1 MHLALLFCLSS
12 SLSSSLSLSLSLSLP
27 PSLPLS
33 LSFSLSSSLSTSLSL
48 SSSLSLS
55 LSLPPSLPLSLSLPP
70 SLPLSLF
77 LSLSS
82 TEAASRVEERLLR
95 LQTVLCQHRDRL
107 HYVEFGRGRGIQQWA
122 GKIREGQLAAMWCVY
137 FRTHPNQSCKDRQFV
152 SGSVFYC
159 ATHVCLKTSVRQCV
173 CNPRMDEN
181 KLRNTSIGFDI
192 LANCHVS
199 AVILTAQVV
208 VLASKSFCLFSS
220 FVFSPNTLA
229 VSDYII
235 MT

>member
-1 MHLALLFCLSS
+1 MREIPGIPLGEPRVHCDSCPQMVTVPVTHLPTKLLRYVVSLYLCVYIPYATHVVEQPSVKVLSTKIEYFCFLAVLKNGSFCTWPYCFV
-12 SLSSSLSLSLSLSLP
+12 SLPLSLP
-27 PSLPLS
+27 PSP
-33 LSFSLSSSLSTSLSL
+33 
-48 SSSLSLS
+48 
-55 LSLPPSLPLSLSLPP
+55 
-70 SLPLSLF
+70 PLSLF

-181 KLRNTSIGFDI
+181 KLRNTSQLG
-192 LANCHVS
+192 
-199 AVILTAQVV
+199 VI
-208 VLASKSFCLFSS
+208 S
-220 FVFSPNTLA
+220 
-229 VSDYII
+229 
-235 MT
+235 